1 MGKYCKKCV
10 RFLELEDFYKTK
22 NKSYIDGHID
32 WCKLCIYE
40 YRKSKKVEK
49 KEEPLFFMEQKEIII
64 HFD

>member
-1 MGKYCKKCV
+1 MGKYCKKCI
-10 RFLELEDFYKTK
+10 RFLDLQDFYKTK

-32 WCKLCIYE
+32 WCKSCLYE

-49 KEEPLFFMEQKEIII
+49 KEEPLFFMEKKEIII

>member
-1 MGKYCKKCV
+1 MGKYCKKCI
-10 RFLELEDFYKTK
+10 RFLDLEDFYKTK

-32 WCKLCIYE
+32 WCKSCLYE

-49 KEEPLFFMEQKEIII
+49 KEEPLFFREQKEIII